1 MSQAPQ
7 PAPSRW
13 PALTL
18 RPSDQFVAATILA
31 AALAVLGFYW
41 TYQQF
46 FGRGLIDIDRAP
58 PREILFLVDV
68 NEADWPEPTRRHFEK
83 MSSRLVFSA
92 KDLPKRSF
100 YDHRDS
106 PGVDRAAEA
115 IKALLANGPATC
127 NRIFAAGTK
136 AGVSRSS
143 LYKAA
148 KRLAVTQKGGTWSF
162 AEAAKSA

>member
-7 PAPSRW
+7 PAPSRR

-68 NEADWPEPTRRHFEK
+68 NEADWPE
-83 MSSRLVFSA
+83 L
-92 KDLPKRSF
+92 
-100 YDHRDS
+100 
-106 PGVDRAAEA
+106 
-115 IKALLANGPATC
+115 ALLPDVGEQLARRIVEYRAKHGPFRDLDQLKDVRGIGPKTFDGMRPYLLKLPDVEAT
-127 NRIFAAGTK
+127 AGEASS
-136 AGVSRSS
+136 AGDDS
-143 LYKAA
+143 
-148 KRLAVTQKGGTWSF
+148 
-162 AEAAKSA
+162 KS

>member
-68 NEADWPEPTRRHFEK
+68 NEADWPE
-83 MSSRLVFSA
+83 L
-92 KDLPKRSF
+92 
-100 YDHRDS
+100 
-106 PGVDRAAEA
+106 
-115 IKALLANGPATC
+115 ALLPDVGEQLARRIVEYRAEHGPFRDLDQLKDVRGIGPKTFDGMRPYLLKLPDVEAT
-127 NRIFAAGTK
+127 AGEASS
-136 AGVSRSS
+136 AGDDS
-143 LYKAA
+143 
-148 KRLAVTQKGGTWSF
+148 
-162 AEAAKSA
+162 KS

>member
-68 NEADWPEPTRRHFEK
+68 NEADWPE
-83 MSSRLVFSA
+83 L
-92 KDLPKRSF
+92 
-100 YDHRDS
+100 
-106 PGVDRAAEA
+106 
-115 IKALLANGPATC
+115 ALLPDVGEQLARRIVEYRAKHGPFRDLDQLKDVRGIGPKTFDGMRPYLLKLPDVEAT
-127 NRIFAAGTK
+127 AGEASS
-136 AGVSRSS
+136 AGDDS
-143 LYKAA
+143 
-148 KRLAVTQKGGTWSF
+148 
-162 AEAAKSA
+162 KS